1 MCVCELER
9 VVLKL
14 QLKTHKQMV
23 VDIIFLRSSFFS
35 DSFGVA
41 ANHTSHSH
49 ITSVTTVRS
58 RDLKDKLMSLD
69 PLVSFVF
76 PFREVEAVAQRG

>member
-1 MCVCELER
+1 MQTNGCR
-9 VVLKL
+9 YN
-14 QLKTHKQMV
+14 
-23 VDIIFLRSSFFS
+23 FLHSSFFS

-49 ITSVTTVRS
+49 ITSVAMVRS

-69 PLVSFVF
+69 PLVSFVVS
-76 PFREVEAVAQRG
+76 FREVEAVAQRE